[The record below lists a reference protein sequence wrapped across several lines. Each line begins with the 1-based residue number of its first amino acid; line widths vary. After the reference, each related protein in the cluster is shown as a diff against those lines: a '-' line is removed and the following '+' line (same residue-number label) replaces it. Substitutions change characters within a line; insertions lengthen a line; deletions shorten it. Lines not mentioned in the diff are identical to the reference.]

1 MPEKPHSGSVTAE
14 PCKCHAL
21 EDAANEPSC
30 PVSFDESV
38 NEYQIDDRDG
48 GHRVI
53 YHCFFCG
60 GAAPKS
66 KRARLFAT
74 IPRDEVE
81 RLRDLATGC
90 ATLDDVIRKF
100 GEPNDDMAE
109 GHGDM
114 TRETDGKPPTVKY
127 YRVLRY
133 SNLSETAE
141 VDFVDYGP
149 SRGVRTSFH
158 GKYIG
163 KSK

>member
-1 MPEKPHSGSVTAE
+1 MSEKPNNQSVTAE
-14 PCKCHAL
+14 PCRCGSL
-21 EDAANEPSC
+21 ERAASEPSC
-30 PVSFDESV
+30 PVSFSESV
-38 NEYQIDDRDG
+38 NEYRIDDSRG
-48 GHRVI
+48 GHLAI

-66 KRARLFAT
+66 KRAQLFAT
-74 IPRDEVE
+74 IPREEVE
-81 RLRDLATGC
+81 RLAGLANGC

-100 GEPNDDMAE
+100 GKPDDDMDE
-109 GHGDM
+109 GVGSI
-114 TRETDGKPPTVKY
+114 TPEKDGKPPTVMY
-127 YRVLRY
+127 YRTLRY

-163 KSK
+163 KPK